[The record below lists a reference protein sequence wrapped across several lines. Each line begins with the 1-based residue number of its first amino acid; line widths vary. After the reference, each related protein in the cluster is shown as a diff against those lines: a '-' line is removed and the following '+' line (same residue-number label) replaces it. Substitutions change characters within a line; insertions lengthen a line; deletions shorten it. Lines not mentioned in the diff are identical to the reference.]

1 MLGLNTVKLYKV
13 KALIPLSSKR
23 LLPIKPLCFWLGA
36 LFFVSLSS
44 LAAEKSYFEGNSKL
58 SKLAANEDN
67 NNDALQQ
74 TLELNFS
81 PESREKLRKALDDYA
96 RSIDQDHDR
105 IEERRRVMQESL
117 EARFFDADN
126 DGEVDGPIGANG
138 IPVDSNGGETPGDT
152 DNDGAV
158 DPYDVD
164 DDGDFNDP
172 LEFLGGNASAATS
185 ATFDIGIPTSNVTYG
200 PHRLRV
206 IAAFGTGPSF
216 IVNGLSYFFVIAAL
230 MNLNEKA
237 FFHLDRPKSDG
248 SIREGIAYA
257 KARPDIYV
265 VMLMVFFLATFG
277 LNFQIFNALMATQEF
292 GLGPASFG
300 LMGTF
305 IAIGSLSGAIGSAR
319 LERFRNTKFVIK
331 GGIAFSI
338 SIMVLSIIPSYS
350 LYILWLPI
358 CGVTALT
365 TLVSANSIVQTSTD
379 PAIRGRVMGL
389 YLLIFMGGTPFG
401 SPLIG
406 ATTDLVG
413 IRPTIVICGGISL
426 AASLYIWFKYKNRV
440 TLPADIS
447 VATVLKTVDRD
458 HK

>member
-1 MLGLNTVKLYKV
+1 MGFQVKEDGNWRSFRHRNYRILFPANTVSNIGSWAQRIAQDWLVLELTNNNGTYLGLVTAVQFAPVLLFSLHGGKLADRFNKRKV
-13 KALIPLSSKR
+13 LILTNIVGGAAS
-23 LLPIKPLCFWLGA
+23 LGLGA
-36 LFFVSLSS
+36 LVITEHIQLWHVFALAAVLGISTAIDAPVRQSFTTEVVGQTDLPNAVSL
-44 LAAEKSYFEGNSKL
+44 NSANFNAGRLVGPAL
-58 SKLAANEDN
+58 S
-67 NNDALQQ
+67 
-74 TLELNFS
+74 
-81 PESREKLRKALDDYA
+81 
-96 RSIDQDHDR
+96 
-105 IEERRRVMQESL
+105 
-117 EARFFDADN
+117 
-126 DGEVDGPIGANG
+126 
-138 IPVDSNGGETPGDT
+138 GG
-152 DNDGAV
+152 
-158 DPYDVD
+158 
-164 DDGDFNDP
+164 
-172 LEFLGGNASAATS
+172 L
-185 ATFDIGIPTSNVTYG
+185 
-200 PHRLRV
+200 

-230 MNLNEKA
+230 ANLNEKA

-319 LERFRNTKFVIK
+319 LERFRNTKFVIR

-338 SIMVLSIIPSYS
+338 SIMMLSVLPNYISYV
-350 LYILWLPI
+350 IWLPI

-406 ATTDLVG
+406 ATTDLLG
-413 IRPTIVICGGISL
+413 IRPTIALCGGISL
-426 AASLYIWFKYKNRV
+426 FASLYIWFKYKNRV
-440 TLPADIS
+440 ELPADIS
-447 VATVLKTVDRD
+447 VATVLKDR
-458 HK
+458 

>member
-1 MLGLNTVKLYKV
+1 MRLSVKEDGNWRSFRHRNYRILFPANTVSNIGSWAQRIAQDWLVLELTNNNGTYLGLVTAVQFAPV
-13 KALIPLSSKR
+13 
-23 LLPIKPLCFWLGA
+23 
-36 LFFVSLSS
+36 LFFSLHGGKFADRFDKRKVLILTNLVGGAASLALGVLVMTGLIQLWHVFVLAAILGISTAIDAPVRQSFTTEVVGQSDLPNAVSL
-44 LAAEKSYFEGNSKL
+44 NS
-58 SKLAANEDN
+58 ANFN
-67 NNDALQQ
+67 AGRL
-74 TLELNFS
+74 
-81 PESREKLRKALDDYA
+81 
-96 RSIDQDHDR
+96 
-105 IEERRRVMQESL
+105 V
-117 EARFFDADN
+117 
-126 DGEVDGPIGANG
+126 GPAI
-138 IPVDSNGGETPGDT
+138 SGG
-152 DNDGAV
+152 
-158 DPYDVD
+158 
-164 DDGDFNDP
+164 
-172 LEFLGGNASAATS
+172 L
-185 ATFDIGIPTSNVTYG
+185 
-200 PHRLRV
+200 

-230 MNLNEKA
+230 MRLNEKA

-305 IAIGSLSGAIGSAR
+305 IAIGSLTGAIGSAR
-319 LERFRNTKFVIK
+319 LERFRNAKFVIK
-331 GGIAFSI
+331 GGIVFSI

-358 CGVTALT
+358 CGFTALT

-379 PAIRGRVMGL
+379 PAIRGRVMGV

-406 ATTDLVG
+406 SATELIG
-413 IRPTIVICGGISL
+413 IRPTIAVCGGISL
-426 AASLYIWFKYKNRV
+426 AASTFIWLRYKNRV
-440 TLPADIS
+440 ELPADTS
-447 VATVLKTVDRD
+447 VATVLKAVNRNKDQ
-458 HK
+458 

>member
-1 MLGLNTVKLYKV
+1 MRLSVKEDGNWRSFRHRNYRILFPANTVSNIGSWAQRIAQDWLVLELTNNNGTYLGLVTAVQFAPV
-13 KALIPLSSKR
+13 
-23 LLPIKPLCFWLGA
+23 
-36 LFFVSLSS
+36 LFFSLHGGKFADRFNKRKVLILTNIVGGAASLGLGVLVITDLIALWHVFVLAAVLGISTAIDAPVRQAFTTEVVGQSDLPNAVSL
-44 LAAEKSYFEGNSKL
+44 NS
-58 SKLAANEDN
+58 ANFN
-67 NNDALQQ
+67 AGRL
-74 TLELNFS
+74 
-81 PESREKLRKALDDYA
+81 
-96 RSIDQDHDR
+96 
-105 IEERRRVMQESL
+105 V
-117 EARFFDADN
+117 
-126 DGEVDGPIGANG
+126 GPA
-138 IPVDSNGGETPGDT
+138 VSGG
-152 DNDGAV
+152 
-158 DPYDVD
+158 
-164 DDGDFNDP
+164 
-172 LEFLGGNASAATS
+172 L
-185 ATFDIGIPTSNVTYG
+185 
-200 PHRLRV
+200 

-230 MNLNEKA
+230 ANLNEKA

-331 GGIAFSI
+331 GGILFSI
-338 SIMVLSIIPSYS
+338 SIMALSIIPNYTI
-350 LYILWLPI
+350 YILWLPI

-406 ATTDLVG
+406 ATTELLG
-413 IRPTIVICGGISL
+413 IRPTIALSGGISL
-426 AASLYIWFKYKNRV
+426 VASVIIWFRYRNLV
-440 TLPADIS
+440 ELPSDTS
-447 VATVLKTVDRD
+447 VAGVLKAVNRN
-458 HK
+458 HN

>member
-1 MLGLNTVKLYKV
+1 MGFTVKEDGNWRSFRHRNYRILFPANTVSNIGSWAQRIAQDWLVLELTNNNGTYLGLVTAVQFAPVLLFSLHGGKLADRFNKRKV
-13 KALIPLSSKR
+13 LILTNIAGGTASLS
-23 LLPIKPLCFWLGA
+23 LGA
-36 LFFVSLSS
+36 LVITEHIQLWHVFALAAVLGISTAIDAPVRQSFTTEVVGQTDLPNAVSL
-44 LAAEKSYFEGNSKL
+44 NS
-58 SKLAANEDN
+58 ANFN
-67 NNDALQQ
+67 AGRL
-74 TLELNFS
+74 
-81 PESREKLRKALDDYA
+81 
-96 RSIDQDHDR
+96 
-105 IEERRRVMQESL
+105 V
-117 EARFFDADN
+117 
-126 DGEVDGPIGANG
+126 GPAM
-138 IPVDSNGGETPGDT
+138 SGG
-152 DNDGAV
+152 
-158 DPYDVD
+158 
-164 DDGDFNDP
+164 
-172 LEFLGGNASAATS
+172 L
-185 ATFDIGIPTSNVTYG
+185 
-200 PHRLRV
+200 

-230 MNLNEKA
+230 ANLNEKA

-248 SIREGIAYA
+248 NIREGIAYA

-319 LERFRNTKFVIK
+319 LERFRNTKFVIR
-331 GGIAFSI
+331 GGIAFSA
-338 SIMVLSIIPSYS
+338 SIMMLSILPN
-350 LYILWLPI
+350 YITYVIWLPI

-406 ATTDLVG
+406 ATTDLIG
-413 IRPTIVICGGISL
+413 IRPTIALCGGISL
-426 AASLYIWFKYKNRV
+426 FASLFIWFKYKNRV
-440 TLPADIS
+440 AVPADTS
-447 VATVLKTVDRD
+447 VAAVLKDR
-458 HK
+458 